1 MEESCLEVGL
11 PPPSDS
17 TPNDD
22 PIVSGGDNDEEE
34 GERDDDLLPLKS
46 INKSYQPFRDG
57 GGGDNDDTRS
67 VRSVRTYASS
77 TGSTIAPDVIKKR
90 VKASLEKKK
99 RSAETRRIRAKGDA
113 NAVTRQRRDNKHEI
127 DASKDA
133 FWG

>member
-17 TPNDD
+17 IPIDD
-22 PIVSGGDNDEEE
+22 PIVSGGDNNDEE

-57 GGGDNDDTRS
+57 GGSGDNDDTRS
-67 VRSVRTYASS
+67 VHTYASS

>member
-11 PPPSDS
+11 SP
-17 TPNDD
+17 TCEITED
-22 PIVSGGDNDEEE
+22 PED

-57 GGGDNDDTRS
+57 GGGDNDNDNDDTRS

-90 VKASLEKKK
+90 VKASLEKRK

-113 NAVTRQRRDNKHEI
+113 NAVTRARRDNRHEI

>member
-1 MEESCLEVGL
+1 MGL
-11 PPPSDS
+11 AQPQPDLFERDV
-17 TPNDD
+17 T
-22 PIVSGGDNDEEE
+22 DEADE
-34 GERDDDLLPLKS
+34 GDDDLVPLKT
-46 INKSYQPFRDG
+46 INKSYQPFRD
-57 GGGDNDDTRS
+57 DNDDTRS

-77 TGSTIAPDVIKKR
+77 SGSTIAPDVIKKR

-113 NAVTRQRRDNKHEI
+113 NAVTRSRRDNRHEI